1 MVDGSDGRLGRET
14 WTGAGKVEML
24 RSSSLTLYWCP
35 MMHLVMHSDINN
47 SSSSALKAPREF
59 LATLRACR

>member
-47 SSSSALKAPREF
+47 SFCL
-59 LATLRACR
+59 LL